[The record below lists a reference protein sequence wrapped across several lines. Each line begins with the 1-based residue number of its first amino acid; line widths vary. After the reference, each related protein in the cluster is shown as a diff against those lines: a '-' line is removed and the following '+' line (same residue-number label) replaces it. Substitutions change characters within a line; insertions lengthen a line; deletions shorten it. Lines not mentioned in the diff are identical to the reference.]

1 MLTGKNILVCIS
13 GGIAAYKAADI
24 VSKLRKSKA
33 NVNVI
38 MTEAAT
44 NFITPMTLRE
54 LSCNPVVVSM
64 WEKVTNWNVEHI
76 ALASKADLILIA
88 PATANII
95 GKLANGI
102 ADDML
107 TTTVMAT
114 KAPVYIA
121 PAMNTNMYQNQ
132 IVQDNITKLSHYGYN
147 LIEPESGMLACG
159 IEGLGRLPEPEKIV
173 TIVKNHFKIDSQALK
188 NKKILITAGGTIEP
202 LDPIRYIGNR
212 SSGKMGYAIA
222 KEAVL
227 RGAEVVLVS
236 GPTALPA
243 PEGVRLISIET
254 AAQMRKAV
262 LREFN
267 DTDITIKAA
276 AVADY
281 HPRNVS
287 DIKIKKSDQSMTVV
301 LEKNPDILMELGS
314 IKTAEQLLIGFAAET
329 NDLIKYAK
337 SKVEKKNLDMII
349 ANDVSLPGAG
359 FNSNTNIVKIL
370 YKNGTVESLEKMSKH
385 KLASIIIDKII
396 SLKDNA

>member
-38 MTEAAT
+38 MTQAAT
-44 NFITPMTLRE
+44 NFITPLTLRE

-64 WEKVTNWNVEHI
+64 WEKVTTWNVEHI
-76 ALASKADLILIA
+76 TLASKADLILIA

-95 GKLANGI
+95 GKIAHGI

-107 TTTVMAT
+107 TTTVMAS
-114 KAPVYIA
+114 KAPVFIA
-121 PAMNTNMYQNQ
+121 PAMNTNMYNNQ
-132 IVQDNITKLSHYGYN
+132 IVQDNIDKLSEYGYQC
-147 LIEPESGMLACG
+147 IEPEAGMLACG
-159 IEGLGRLPEPEKIV
+159 VEGVGRLPETEKIINV
-173 TIVKNHFKIDSQALK
+173 ITNHFKVDSLALK
-188 NKKILITAGGTIEP
+188 NKKVLITAGGTIEP

-227 RGAEVVLVS
+227 RGAEVVLIS
-236 GPTALPA
+236 GPTSLQA
-243 PEGVRLISIET
+243 PDGVKLISIET
-254 AAQMRKAV
+254 AEQMRKAV
-262 LREFN
+262 LKEFN
-267 DTDITIKAA
+267 NTDITIKAA

-287 DIKIKKSDQSMTVV
+287 DIKIKKSDQSMTIV

-314 IKTAEQLLIGFAAET
+314 IKTDEQLLIGFAAET

-370 YKNGTVESLEKMSKH
+370 YKNGIVESLDKMSKN
-385 KLASIIIDKII
+385 KLAGIILDKII
-396 SLKDNA
+396 TLKDNT

>member
-13 GGIAAYKAADI
+13 GGIAAYKDADI

-44 NFITPMTLRE
+44 NFITPLTLRE

-132 IVQDNITKLSHYGYN
+132 IVQDNITKLSDYGYN

-188 NKKILITAGGTIEP
+188 DKKILITAGGTIEP

>member
-38 MTEAAT
+38 MTQAAT
-44 NFITPMTLRE
+44 NFITPLTLRE

-64 WEKVTNWNVEHI
+64 WEKVTTWNVEHI
-76 ALASKADLILIA
+76 TLASKADLILIA

-95 GKLANGI
+95 GKIAHGI

-107 TTTVMAT
+107 TTTVMAS
-114 KAPVYIA
+114 KAPVFIA
-121 PAMNTNMYQNQ
+121 PAMNTNMYNNQ
-132 IVQDNITKLSHYGYN
+132 IVQDNIDKLSEYGYQF
-147 LIEPESGMLACG
+147 IEPEAGMLACG
-159 IEGLGRLPEPEKIV
+159 VEGVGRLPETEKIINV
-173 TIVKNHFKIDSQALK
+173 ITNHFKVDSLALK
-188 NKKILITAGGTIEP
+188 NKKVLITAGGTIEP

-227 RGAEVVLVS
+227 RGAEVVLIS
-236 GPTALPA
+236 GPTSLQA
-243 PEGVRLISIET
+243 PDGVKLISIET
-254 AAQMRKAV
+254 AEQMRKAV
-262 LREFN
+262 LKEFN
-267 DTDITIKAA
+267 NTDITIKAA

-287 DIKIKKSDQSMTVV
+287 DIKIKKSDQSMTIV

-314 IKTAEQLLIGFAAET
+314 IKTDEQLLIGFAAET

-370 YKNGTVESLEKMSKH
+370 YKNGIVESLDKMSKN
-385 KLASIIIDKII
+385 KLAGIILDKII
-396 SLKDNA
+396 TLKDNT

>member
-44 NFITPMTLRE
+44 NFITPLTLRE

-173 TIVKNHFKIDSQALK
+173 TIVKNHFKIDSQA
-188 NKKILITAGGTIEP
+188 
-202 LDPIRYIGNR
+202 
-212 SSGKMGYAIA
+212 
-222 KEAVL
+222 
-227 RGAEVVLVS
+227 
-236 GPTALPA
+236 
-243 PEGVRLISIET
+243 
-254 AAQMRKAV
+254 
-262 LREFN
+262 
-267 DTDITIKAA
+267 
-276 AVADY
+276 
-281 HPRNVS
+281 
-287 DIKIKKSDQSMTVV
+287 
-301 LEKNPDILMELGS
+301 
-314 IKTAEQLLIGFAAET
+314 
-329 NDLIKYAK
+329 
-337 SKVEKKNLDMII
+337 
-349 ANDVSLPGAG
+349 
-359 FNSNTNIVKIL
+359 
-370 YKNGTVESLEKMSKH
+370 
-385 KLASIIIDKII
+385 
-396 SLKDNA
+396 

>member
-44 NFITPMTLRE
+44 NFITPLTLRE

-267 DTDITIKAA
+267 DTDITIKAS

>member
-13 GGIAAYKAADI
+13 GGIAAYKAAGI
-24 VSKLRKSKA
+24 VSKLRKSQA
-33 NVNVI
+33 IVHLI
-38 MTEAAT
+38 MSAADPY
-44 NFITPMTLRE
+44 FILHLTLRE

-188 NKKILITAGGTIEP
+188 DKKILITAGGTIEP

-227 RGAEVVLVS
+227 RGAEVVLV
-236 GPTALPA
+236 
-243 PEGVRLISIET
+243 
-254 AAQMRKAV
+254 
-262 LREFN
+262 
-267 DTDITIKAA
+267 
-276 AVADY
+276 
-281 HPRNVS
+281 
-287 DIKIKKSDQSMTVV
+287 
-301 LEKNPDILMELGS
+301 
-314 IKTAEQLLIGFAAET
+314 
-329 NDLIKYAK
+329 
-337 SKVEKKNLDMII
+337 
-349 ANDVSLPGAG
+349 
-359 FNSNTNIVKIL
+359 
-370 YKNGTVESLEKMSKH
+370 
-385 KLASIIIDKII
+385 
-396 SLKDNA
+396 